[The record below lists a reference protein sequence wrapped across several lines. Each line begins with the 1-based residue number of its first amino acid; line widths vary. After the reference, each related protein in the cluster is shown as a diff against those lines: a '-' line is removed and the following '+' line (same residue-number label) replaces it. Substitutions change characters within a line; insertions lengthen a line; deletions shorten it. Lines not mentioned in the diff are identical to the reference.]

1 MAERAPIA
9 EIVKTFSIRNAILIH
24 ALEQSGTL
32 ADFDFDFDFD
42 FAKQLREIAEAEDKD
57 APKRGRKRQKPD
69 FHILRHVASLIEM
82 HREQPLRRRQ
92 TKTMTVSRSLIAP
105 SP

>member
-9 EIVKTFSIRNAILIH
+9 EIVNSFSISNAMLIH
-24 ALEQSGTL
+24 ALEQSGAI

-42 FAKQLREIAEAEDKD
+42 FAKQLREIAEAEERE
-57 APKRGRKRQKPD
+57 APKRGKKRQKPE
-69 FHILRHVASLIEM
+69 FHILRHVALLIEM
-82 HREQPLRRRQ
+82 RREQPPRRRQ
-92 TKTMTVSRSLIAP
+92 TPAKTRRQLLMAP

>member
-9 EIVKTFSIRNAILIH
+9 EIVNTFSISNAILIH

-32 ADFDFDFDFD
+32 ADFDFDFD